1 MRNPSIGD
9 IVARIQ
15 AAPARCGE
23 TRVVLIDG
31 PAGAGKTTLAAR
43 LAVAL
48 GGEASAGAGT
58 FTPGS
63 APTTQAPVQTLH
75 GDDMYE
81 GWDGLTT
88 LDEVLWDQVLAPLA
102 AGQAGSFLMWDWAA
116 GSRTHR
122 IEVPPRPYLLVEGVG
137 VASRA
142 AREVAALVIWVEAPW
157 EERLRRG
164 IARDGESYEVVE
176 QWRGFEADTETVHAA
191 SGAQAAAQVH
201 IDGTAP
207 VPD

>member
-1 MRNPSIGD
+1 MRNPGIGD

-15 AAPARCGE
+15 AAPARCGT

-31 PAGAGKTTLAAR
+31 PAGAGKSTLAAR

-48 GGEASAGAGT
+48 GGVASAGAGT
-58 FTPGS
+58 FTPES
-63 APTTQAPVQTLH
+63 AAAPTALVQTLH

-81 GWDGLTT
+81 GWEGLTR
-88 LDEVLWDQVLAPLA
+88 LDQVLWDQVLAPLA
-102 AGQAGSFLMWDWAA
+102 ASRVGAFHLWDWVA
-116 GSRTHR
+116 GRRTHR
-122 IEVPPRPYLLVEGVG
+122 IEVPPLPYLLIEGVG

-164 IARDGESYEVVE
+164 LARDGDSYDVVE
-176 QWRGFEADTETVHAA
+176 QWRGFEADTGAIHAA
-191 SGAQAAAQVH
+191 SGARDAAQVH